1 MYACMYMIAF
11 DIKYRLRLEKA
22 VVINE
27 PTSVNEQCIVVS
39 EPKIPTSVCYPWID
53 TTIHC

>member
-1 MYACMYMIAF
+1 MYACMQKIAF

-22 VVINE
+22 IVINE